1 MRKIIKNLDRVFYPK
16 TVAIVGASKNSV
28 KIGNVVLKNF
38 LDGKFSG
45 RIYPV
50 NPKYTEILGLKCY
63 PSVKDIP
70 RKLDCVIIATP
81 APTVPR
87 ILTECV
93 EKKAGGAIILSGG
106 FEEVGHNDLSN
117 EVKSIAEK
125 NDFPVIGPNCLGIY
139 NPYTRVDSNF
149 LPMHKLERPKPGD
162 IAFIT
167 QSGAVGSTIIDLAAY
182 YGMGISKFISY
193 GNATVLN
200 ESDFLEYLHND
211 KDTKMIIMYIEG
223 TKDGQS
229 LLKWM
234 KKVNRKKPIIVLKA
248 GKTEMGRTAARSH
261 TGNLAGNYLAYHAA
275 FKQARVTEADNIT
288 ELFDFVKIFSQP
300 LPKGRKMGII
310 TNGGGLGVLTTDSI
324 EDEGLKMAQFRK
336 KTQDALKSVLP
347 SYANLANPLD
357 LVADAT
363 IELYEQ
369 SIDIL
374 MKDENVD
381 GLLINVLFQT
391 PPIDERIINVLV
403 KASDNKKKPIA
414 TISVGGEYS
423 EVYRKILESRGVP
436 TYTSPHSAVKAFRR
450 FVEYSERYKK

>member
-1 MRKIIKNLDRVFYPK
+1 
-16 TVAIVGASKNSV
+16 
-28 KIGNVVLKNF
+28 
-38 LDGKFSG
+38 
-45 RIYPV
+45 
-50 NPKYTEILGLKCY
+50 
-63 PSVKDIP
+63 
-70 RKLDCVIIATP
+70 
-81 APTVPR
+81 
-87 ILTECV
+87 
-93 EKKAGGAIILSGG
+93 
-106 FEEVGHNDLSN
+106 
-117 EVKSIAEK
+117 
-125 NDFPVIGPNCLGIY
+125 
-139 NPYTRVDSNF
+139 
-149 LPMHKLERPKPGD
+149 
-162 IAFIT
+162 
-167 QSGAVGSTIIDLAAY
+167 
-182 YGMGISKFISY
+182 
-193 GNATVLN
+193 
-200 ESDFLEYLHND
+200 
-211 KDTKMIIMYIEG
+211 
-223 TKDGQS
+223 
-229 LLKWM
+229 
-234 KKVNRKKPIIVLKA
+234 
-248 GKTEMGRTAARSH
+248 
-261 TGNLAGNYLAYHAA
+261 
-275 FKQARVTEADNIT
+275 
-288 ELFDFVKIFSQP
+288 
-300 LPKGRKMGII
+300 MGII